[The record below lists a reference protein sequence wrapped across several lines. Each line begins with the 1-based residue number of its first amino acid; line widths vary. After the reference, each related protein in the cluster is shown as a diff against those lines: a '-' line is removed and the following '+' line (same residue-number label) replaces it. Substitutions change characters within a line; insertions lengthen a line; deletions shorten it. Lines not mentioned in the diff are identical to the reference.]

1 MIIYGVTSTDK
12 SNFQSYYSIPYV
24 IRFQKM
30 YILWVV
36 QFITEKPLPK
46 ELCNVVFSKYNNL
59 LSIDTVLMIYVCF
72 FISLAIEII
81 PKSYHSTIQTYYLP
95 FTPYINTQSFVL
107 GSIHKLRWQAREREG
122 LPKCQRLFDKLENE
136 GGGGG
141 KKSWTFCQRS
151 LWMPPICIV

>member
-1 MIIYGVTSTDK
+1 
-12 SNFQSYYSIPYV
+12 
-24 IRFQKM
+24 M

-107 GSIHKLRWQAREREG
+107 GSIHKLR
-122 LPKCQRLFDKLENE
+122 
-136 GGGGG
+136 
-141 KKSWTFCQRS
+141 
-151 LWMPPICIV
+151 